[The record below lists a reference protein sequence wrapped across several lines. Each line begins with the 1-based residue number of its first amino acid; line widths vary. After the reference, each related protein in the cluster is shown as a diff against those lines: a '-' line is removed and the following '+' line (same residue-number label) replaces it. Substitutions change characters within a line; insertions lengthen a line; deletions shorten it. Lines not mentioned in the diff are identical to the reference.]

1 MKKLILSVLMAFCTT
16 MLLAQSITVKGTVV
30 GSEDGL
36 PIIGAYVME
45 KGTKNG
51 TSTDVDGN
59 FTITVPKLATLQVSS
74 IGFHTH
80 EVPVMGRERV
90 TITLAPETVNL
101 DEVMV
106 VAYGTVKKGTYTGAA
121 SVVKQDAIKD
131 APAVSFEQA
140 MNGKVAGMQITQSSG
155 QAGSGAS
162 IRIRGIGSMNA
173 SNEPLYVI
181 DGVPTISGGTGQM
194 GDYIYTSNS
203 VMSTLNPNDIE
214 SITVL
219 KDAAASALYGSRAAN
234 GVILITTK
242 SGKTGKPKVTLR
254 ASVAFTPSWA
264 TDNYEVASTEENAH
278 MLYMVLHDSR
288 TATGKDEATASAYS
302 LNSLNNKF
310 NKHGYKITSESNS
323 VYSKLNITT
332 VDPTNDIEAANLK
345 QRAAGYYDWEDAYFR
360 TGVYQTYDL
369 AVSGG
374 NETTSYYTSLAYTKD
389 KGRAFTNEFERI
401 SGRVNVKQK
410 VGDWLE
416 FMTNVNLSHTDR
428 VGFNDTRNTNSNFFM
443 QTRNLL
449 WGFYWPTN
457 YKNNE
462 PWTDRFGSY
471 AYNQLYYKD
480 EWDNYSKNF
489 KMSVSETIN
498 LKLTD
503 WANLRTVF
511 SYDDTRVRDHIYYS
525 KNHFS
530 AKSDVGSV
538 SEMFTNYSTIVSSTT
553 ANLNHTFGEKHNV
566 TFLAGFEAERNK
578 TDFMRSSGTNLPV
591 SSLQVVQTAGKT
603 EANAYYWGNSIVS
616 ILSRAEYNYDNKY
629 YFSASYRR
637 DGSSRLGPDSRWG
650 NFWSV
655 AGSWRIND
663 EEFMKDINWISNLR
677 LRASYGVNG
686 TLPSSNNGWRSLA
699 SYSYQYG
706 GEPGGALANA
716 ADANLSWETSYTSN
730 FALEFGFLDERI
742 KGSIEYFNRDSKDLL
757 QDVPISYITGF
768 SSTLKNVGEINNKGI
783 EFELSGDIIANKD
796 FRWSASINGSHVNS
810 KVTKLYGGQDIIWS
824 DPTGGD
830 ARAYFKYKEGHST
843 LAYWGRE
850 WAGVDKE
857 TGRNLWY
864 SHNENEDKKVNGR
877 SVVYDLEDADETF
890 IGDVHPA
897 LFGGFNTDFE
907 WKGITL
913 GLNFTYKLGG
923 KLQDGAER
931 DVADDG
937 YYWERTRAK
946 YYYDNMWTASRTNGT
961 QPRLS
966 GEDWEDAMERSSR
979 HIYDA
984 TFLRLSTVS
993 VGYTIP
999 KEIVKKAGLASAR
1012 VYFNGGNLLTFSKY
1026 KNADPVVNEYGT
1038 RGWETPV
1045 GKTYTFGVELS
1056 F

>member
-51 TSTDVDGN
+51 TYTDVDGN
-59 FTITVPKLATLQVSS
+59 FTITLPKLATLAVSS
-74 IGFHTH
+74 IGFHNH

-140 MNGKVAGMQITQSSG
+140 MNGKVAGMQITQTSG
-155 QAGSGAS
+155 QAGSGSA

-242 SGKTGKPKVTLR
+242 SGKSGKPKVTLR

-288 TATGKDEATASAYS
+288 TATGKDEASASAYS
-302 LNSLNNKF
+302 LNSLNSKF

-332 VDPTNDIEAANLK
+332 VEPTNDVEAKNLAE
-345 QRAAGYYDWEDAYFR
+345 RAKRYFDWEDAYFR

-389 KGRAFTNEFERI
+389 KGRVFTNEFERI

-428 VGFNDTRNTNSNFFM
+428 VGFNDTRNTNTNFFM

-480 EWDNYSKNF
+480 QWDNYSKNF

-498 LKLTD
+498 VKLTD
-503 WANLRTVF
+503 WANVRTVF

-525 KNHFS
+525 KDHFN
-530 AKSDVGSV
+530 AKSDNGTV

-566 TFLAGFEAERNK
+566 TFLAGFEAEKNN
-578 TDFMRSSGTNLPV
+578 TDFMRSTGTNLPV
-591 SSLQVVQTAGKT
+591 SSLQVVQTAGTT

-637 DGSSRLGPDSRWG
+637 DGSSKLGPDSRWG

-663 EEFMKDINWISNLR
+663 EEFMKDIDWISNLR

-730 FALEFGFLDERI
+730 FALEFGFLDDRI
-742 KGSIEYFNRDSKDLL
+742 KGSVEYFNRDSKDLL

-783 EFELSGDIIANKD
+783 EFELSGDIITNKD
-796 FRWSASINGSHVNS
+796 FRWSASINGSHVKS
-810 KVTKLYGGQDIIWS
+810 EVTKLYGGQDIIWE

-830 ARAYFKYKEGHST
+830 ARATYIYREGEST
-843 LAYWGRE
+843 LALYGRE
-850 WAGVDKE
+850 WAGVDKA
-857 TGRNLWY
+857 TGKNIWY
-864 SHNENEDKKVNGR
+864 SNNENEDMTLNGR
-877 SVVYDLEDADETF
+877 KVVYDKNDADQ
-890 IGDVHPA
+890 IVLADVHPA

-907 WKGITL
+907 WKGVTL

-923 KLQDGAER
+923 KVFDGAEK

-946 YYYDNMWTASRTNGT
+946 YYYDNMWTASNPNGT

-966 GEDWEDAMERSSR
+966 GEDWTDAMQQGSR
-979 HIYDA
+979 HIYNGS
-984 TFLRLSTVS
+984 FLRLSTVS
-993 VGYTIP
+993 VGYVIP
-999 KEIVKKAGLASAR
+999 KEIVKKAGLSSAR
-1012 VYFNGGNLLTFSKY
+1012 VYFNGSNLLTFSKY
-1026 KNADPVVNEYGT
+1026 KNADPVVNQYGT